1 MLWQSVLFKSK
12 NKYKFYPSNSEYAL
26 NLYIGPDITSG
37 FFHSPDEGSG
47 SLVLQ
52 DSIGEDSVLLDDCDS
67 IADSRC
73 ILDISLFF
81 LSSFVT
87 DFDSCCSCEQI
98 LMQNKVIS
106 KLVFYKIT
114 LRYDI
119 M

>member
-1 MLWQSVLFKSK
+1 M
-12 NKYKFYPSNSEYAL
+12 
-26 NLYIGPDITSG
+26 NLYTGPEITSEI
-37 FFHSPDEGSG
+37 FRSPDEGSG

-67 IADSRC
+67 IADSNC
-73 ILDISLFF
+73 TLDISLFF
-81 LSSFVT
+81 LFSCVT
-87 DFDSCCSCEQI
+87 DFDSCCNCEQT

-119 M
+119 MEWHHAMTFSW